1 MSKFHFDR
9 QHGPQKLKVHRP
21 PRDASFQTV
30 TTEEQLSQRIATRT
44 LLSETLNEICSSLDQ
59 DIGNVVS
66 LILPCDGSA
75 ADREGIAGS
84 AAHCGLHT
92 LCSEGIFAQHGELLG
107 FLEIYS
113 CVARDASAE
122 EFQRIQRAK
131 RLAEIAIKIYNETND
146 GNTRRNRG
154 HKVVRDRLIQWP
166 SLSTNLRVHS
176 FDAGKPTRT
185 RTDPADAS
193 AGRHTPPVLH
203 RQRGEPR

>member
-1 MSKFHFDR
+1 MSKIHFDP
-9 QHGPQKLKVHRP
+9 QHKPQKLTAHRP
-21 PRDASFQTV
+21 PSDESSQSVA
-30 TTEEQLSQRIATRT
+30 TEERLSQRIATRT
-44 LLSETLNEICSSLDQ
+44 LLLETLNEICSSLDR

-75 ADREGIAGS
+75 TDRKGIAGS

-92 LCSEGIFAQHGELLG
+92 LCSEGIFAQHGKLLG

-122 EFQRIQRAK
+122 EFQRIERAK
-131 RLAEIAIKIYNETND
+131 RLAEIAIKIYNETKD
-146 GNTRRNRG
+146 HDAHRNRG

-176 FDAGKPTRT
+176 FETGKPGRT
-185 RTDPADAS
+185 RSTQADAS
-193 AGRHTPPVLH
+193 AGRHAPPSLH
-203 RQRGEPR
+203 RQRRESR